1 MSTSAI
7 SSISRPDTRSDV
19 HPVIRQR
26 KLAASVLTAIAVVLA
41 GLFIAVFGSFGLF
54 VMAVS
59 LPVPLLFLWAG
70 SDVLR
75 SDEARS

>member
-1 MSTSAI
+1 M
-7 SSISRPDTRSDV
+7 SSISRPDTRTDV
-19 HPVIRQR
+19 HPVVRER
-26 KLAASVLTAIAVVLA
+26 KLAAAVLTAIAVVLA
-41 GLFIAVFGSFGLF
+41 GLFVAIFGSFGLF

-70 SDVLR
+70 SDALR